1 MSSEVAEVLI
11 GVTCC
16 LLTVIV
22 MLPIFGGNLFPSLFV
37 ALFGFG
43 LMQRDGVA
51 IGVAWIGVAGFCVF
65 VWLAWEVISRLF
77 LASTGLWSGAWSWAA
92 GLFGG

>member
-1 MSSEVAEVLI
+1 
-11 GVTCC
+11 
-16 LLTVIV
+16 
-22 MLPIFGGNLFPSLFV
+22 
-37 ALFGFG
+37 
-43 LMQRDGVA
+43 MQRDGVA